1 MMDGGIGSETRRVS
15 FQNKFSEISTSS
27 WFYYKKQQ
35 VQTTNIKLLL
45 TQNISSITKVQNY
58 ELS

>member
-1 MMDGGIGSETRRVS
+1 MDGGIGSETRRVS